1 MYYGIRALLESF
13 ARVTYRDAEQTVFV
27 DVLG

>member
-1 MYYGIRALLESF
+1 MYCGIPLLESF